1 MQRKEG
7 QSDVESKIKVMLER
21 NGLPVVWLINQL
33 HERGIDTNSDE
44 MSKIFRGKRTGA
56 KVSRIITESL
66 LVIAKYEK
74 CFMGENAKKEG

>member
-1 MQRKEG
+1 MQIKEG
-7 QSDVESKIKVMLER
+7 QSAVESKIKVMLER

-33 HERGIDTNSDE
+33 RERGIDTNSDE
-44 MSKIFRGKRTGA
+44 MSKRFRGKRTGD

-74 CFMGENAKKEG
+74 CFTDGDRS